1 MKKSVLIFV
10 LIGCLVLL
18 ASCITVVIPTE
29 KSAPT
34 QVPTQMPTQVPPT
47 VTPLPPTPTPAP
59 TTTPEP
65 IPSSATP
72 APTTLQHAVVGFPP
86 QSYVLYY
93 DPEKWIAKPHEVT
106 TGVWVLESKEFNGCT
121 LKQLLGHGVNPE
133 QTPLTTVMLQYN
145 GIEITYNVWRDK
157 DTHLPAIVGYYW
169 DNSNASLELFVK
181 DSPEACLEAAQ
192 QVVEDSAAFRFA
204 D

>member
-1 MKKSVLIFV
+1 MKKIVLIFV

-18 ASCITVVIPTE
+18 AGCITVVIPTE
-29 KSAPT
+29 KPVPTQPPT
-34 QVPTQMPTQVPPT
+34 QVPLT

-59 TTTPEP
+59 TATLEP
-65 IPSSATP
+65 IPSTKTP
-72 APTTLQHAVVGFPP
+72 ALTTTTLQHTVVGFPP

-93 DPEKWIAKPHEVT
+93 DPEKWVAKPHEVT
-106 TGVWVLESKEFNGCT
+106 AGVWVLESKEFNGCI
-121 LKQLLGHGVNPE
+121 LEQLLGHGVNPE
-133 QTPLTTVMLQYN
+133 QTPLTTVLLQYN

-169 DNSNASLELFVK
+169 DNSNGSLEVFVK
-181 DSPEACLEAAQ
+181 DSPEACLAAAQ
-192 QVVEDSAAFRFA
+192 QVVEDSAGYGFA

>member
-18 ASCITVVIPTE
+18 AGCITVVIPTE

-34 QVPTQMPTQVPPT
+34 QVPPT
-47 VTPLPPTPTPAP
+47 VTPLPPTPTQAPTATTEPIPPTKTPAP
-59 TTTPEP
+59 TT
-65 IPSSATP
+65 
-72 APTTLQHAVVGFPP
+72 TTLQHAVVGFPP

-93 DPEKWIAKPHEVT
+93 DPEKWIAKPNEVT
-106 TGVWVLESKEFNGCT
+106 AGVWVLESKKFNGCI

-181 DSPEACLEAAQ
+181 DSPEECLVAAQ
-192 QVVEDSAAFRFA
+192 KVVEDSAGYGFA